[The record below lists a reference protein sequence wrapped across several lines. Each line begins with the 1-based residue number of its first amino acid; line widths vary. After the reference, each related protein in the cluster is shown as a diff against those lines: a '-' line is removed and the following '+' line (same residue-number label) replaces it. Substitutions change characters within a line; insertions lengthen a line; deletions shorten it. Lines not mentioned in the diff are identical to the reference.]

1 VSGTFGLDTVISLHK
16 SRTSLSFESI
26 SCVIGLTTIAF
37 DCCPF
42 GSPVCR
48 PYLIQHNAVLCG
60 PLQWK
65 HDRFLKL
72 QSSVNPHGPFPL
84 LGFFGFAVGL
94 GPFAAVFFVIAKTDV
109 SPLDL

>member
-1 VSGTFGLDTVISLHK
+1 MFGLDTVTSLHK
-16 SRTSLSFESI
+16 SKTSFSFESI

-42 GSPVCR
+42 GSPVCK
-48 PYLIQHNAVLCG
+48 PYLMQHNAVLCG

-72 QSSVNPHGPFPL
+72 QSSVACP
-84 LGFFGFAVGL
+84 GFKQLRQALILARYSIRCLKV
-94 GPFAAVFFVIAKTDV
+94 
-109 SPLDL
+109 